1 MSDTQPPKKAM
12 FSSAKFA
19 TKRFAMKARI
29 VIEGT
34 MVLFVLLCFIGVKT
48 HHLRGD
54 VEFPG
59 ISFGG
64 GTEEQQAALQ
74 QKNVLQAAL
83 PASAL
88 SPVEKVAAIGPM
100 PSHKP
105 VQ

>member
-1 MSDTQPPKKAM
+1 M

-19 TKRFAMKARI
+19 IKRFATKARI
-29 VIEGT
+29 LIEGT
-34 MVLFVLLCFIGVKT
+34 VLVFALLCFIGVKT

-74 QKNVLQAAL
+74 QNTVLAAAL

-88 SPVEKVAAIGPM
+88 TAPPQVAQNSAVGPQ
-100 PSHKP
+100 PAHKP
-105 VQ
+105 AVR

>member
-1 MSDTQPPKKAM
+1 MLNSVKST
-12 FSSAKFA
+12 AK
-19 TKRFAMKARI
+19 RIAMKARI

-34 MVLFVLLCFIGVKT
+34 MILFLLLCFLGVKT

-88 SPVEKVAAIGPM
+88 SPVEKVAAIGPLPLRK
-100 PSHKP
+100 PS

>member
-1 MSDTQPPKKAM
+1 M
-12 FSSAKFA
+12 FSSARSTA
-19 TKRFAMKARI
+19 KRFAIKARI
-29 VIEGT
+29 VIEGI
-34 MVLFVLLCFIGVKT
+34 MILLVLLCFLGVKT

-88 SPVEKVAAIGPM
+88 SPVEKMAAIGPM
-100 PSHKP
+100 PARKP